1 MEERVKAKARLACR
15 LRARETRPSTTTS
28 TFTALPVSN
37 GDQNGSSNSNEVSN
51 DNYSSNNNDNCND
64 DNESTV
70 KEDGSGTIV
79 CDNGDTV
86 CADNTNQNLYESQAS
101 PPHHSHTLTHPFS
114 PPPPPDLSGPNTVS
128 SLPHSQSI
136 PSPHPPHDVEKNS
149 DQRIELTKVGNDSHL
164 SPTQSDLICIPRM
177 IYEIFSPESP
187 HSPLSSLFVTHA
199 QYKFIYKIACEL
211 TKD

>member
-1 MEERVKAKARLACR
+1 MMEERVKAKARLACR
-15 LRARETRPSTTTS
+15 LRARETRPATTTS
-28 TFTALPVSN
+28 FSASTALSISN
-37 GDQNGSSNSNEVSN
+37 GDQNYQNGSSNSN
-51 DNYSSNNNDNCND
+51 DSSNRNDNCDD
-64 DNESTV
+64 DNEISV
-70 KEDGSGTIV
+70 KEDGSGTIG
-79 CDNGDTV
+79 CDIDNTES
-86 CADNTNQNLYESQAS
+86 ADNTNQSLYESQAS